1 MTGNRRMCTLMQI
14 VSKNGRGWISGPTF
28 CATKGILKKLYIIIS
43 CVIYSTSECHQ
54 DKKVNKLKILKT
66 RKQKSI
72 LDCRRRCQENPYCDY
87 FKFKDHPKLS
97 KRKCFLMRIFIPKN
111 DWVSGEKFCSVS
123 DNVTSST
130 MTPPSPNTSE
140 AGG

>member
-1 MTGNRRMCTLMQI
+1 MEEVGFLGLHFVRQKVFLN
-14 VSKNGRGWISGPTF
+14 
-28 CATKGILKKLYIIIS
+28 KLYLHHYFI
-43 CVIYSTSECHQ
+43 CYFTSECHQ

-72 LDCRRRCQENPYCDY
+72 LDCRKRCQENPYCDY
-87 FKFKDHPKLS
+87 FKFKDHPKIS

-130 MTPPSPNTSE
+130 MAPPSPNTSE
-140 AGG
+140 AGGKHV